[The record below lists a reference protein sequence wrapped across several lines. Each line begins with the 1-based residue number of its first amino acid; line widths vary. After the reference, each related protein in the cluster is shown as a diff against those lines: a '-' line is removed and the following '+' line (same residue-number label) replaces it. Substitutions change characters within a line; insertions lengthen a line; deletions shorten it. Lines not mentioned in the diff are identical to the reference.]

1 MDAPDPIPPMLDH
14 ATIEAED
21 SLFDAV
27 EPVLTEWMGARDNIA
42 EELERRAGAD
52 WCPPGGVDR
61 ALDALRRLETAE
73 KSARTELARLLVE
86 LGHGGDAPGRRK
98 SWAPFP
104 PAPKGTPDRAGSVLR
119 GR

>member
-1 MDAPDPIPPMLDH
+1 MYDPTVPMLDQ

-21 SLFDAV
+21 RLVDAV
-27 EPVLTEWMGARDNIA
+27 EPVLTEWMGARDNLC

-61 ALDALRRLETAE
+61 ALEALRRLEAAE

-98 SWAPFP
+98 SS
-104 PAPKGTPDRAGSVLR
+104 GSLSYCT
-119 GR
+119 